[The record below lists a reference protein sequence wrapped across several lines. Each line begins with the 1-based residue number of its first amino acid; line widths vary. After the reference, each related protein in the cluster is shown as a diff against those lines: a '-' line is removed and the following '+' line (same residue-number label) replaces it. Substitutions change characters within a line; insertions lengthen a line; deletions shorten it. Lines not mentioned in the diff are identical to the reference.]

1 MRRKNRIFT
10 AYFAEIIMY
19 IYQQPD
25 WPTFEWDAELILPL
39 LSDVRNRQGRLIGQM
54 GALGFDLRNEAN
66 LEVLTLDVLKSSEI
80 EGENL
85 HPDQVRS
92 SIARRLGLEIAGL
105 VPADRHVDGVVQ
117 MMLDATEKYNEPLTE
132 ERLFGWHA
140 SLFPGG
146 YSGIHRIEVGRWRT
160 VPMQVVSGPMG
171 KETVHYEAPEAAQVA
186 HEMQQFLTWF
196 NADNSPDPVIK
207 SAIAHFW
214 FVTIH
219 PFDDGNGRIA
229 RAIADMQLARADGQS
244 YRFYSMSSQIRK
256 KRNAYYQILEKTQ
269 KGLTDITEWILWFL
283 HCLSDALNASEM
295 LLENILFKH
304 RFWQTHGTGIENE
317 RQRKVLNR
325 LLDGFEGKLTTAK
338 WAKLC
343 KCSQDTALRDIQL
356 LVERGVL
363 IKLPGGGRST
373 GYDVNRSI

>member
-1 MRRKNRIFT
+1 
-10 AYFAEIIMY
+10 MY

-25 WPTFEWDAELILPL
+25 WPTFEWDAKLILPL
-39 LSDVRNRQGRLIGQM
+39 LSEVRNKQGRLIGQM
-54 GALGFDLRNEAN
+54 GVLGFDLRIEAN

-80 EGENL
+80 EGKNL
-85 HPDQVRS
+85 YPEQVRS
-92 SIARRLGLEIAGL
+92 SIARRLGLEIAGM
-105 VPADRHVDGVVQ
+105 VPSDRHVDGVVQ

-146 YSGIHRIEVGRWRT
+146 YSGIHRIEVGCWRT
-160 VPMQVVSGPMG
+160 GPMQVVSGPMG

-186 HEMQQFLTWF
+186 QEMQQFLTWF
-196 NADNSPDPVIK
+196 NADNSQDPVIK

-214 FVTIH
+214 FVTVH

-283 HCLSDALNASEM
+283 HCLNDALNESEM

-304 RFWQTHGTGIENE
+304 RFWQTHGASIENE

-325 LLDGFEGKLTTAK
+325 LLDGFEGKLTTSK

-343 KCSQDTALRDIQL
+343 KCSQDTALRDIQQ
-356 LVERGVL
+356 LVEQGVL

-373 GYDVNRSI
+373 GYDVNKKLIKYY